1 MSKTII
7 LTGAAR
13 GIGKQ
18 CALDLADAGYF
29 VVGLYNKSE
38 KSAKE
43 LESLSTMIKTYK
55 CDVSDYN
62 SVKTVSAEI
71 LDKYHDIYAVINNA
85 GVAKTS
91 LFTDVTEEDF
101 DNIFNTNVKGMF
113 AVTKAFLP
121 CLINK
126 KQGRIINISSI
137 WGVCGG
143 SCEVVYSAS
152 KAAVIGMTK
161 ALARE
166 VGPSGITVNS
176 VAPGVI
182 ETDMINNLSQEDKQV
197 LADDTALMR
206 NGTPKDISSV
216 IKFLLSDDASFIT
229 GQNITVDG
237 GMI

>member
-1 MSKTII
+1 M
-7 LTGAAR
+7 
-13 GIGKQ
+13 
-18 CALDLADAGYF
+18 
-29 VVGLYNKSE
+29 
-38 KSAKE
+38 
-43 LESLSTMIKTYK
+43 
-55 CDVSDYN
+55 
-62 SVKTVSAEI
+62 
-71 LDKYHDIYAVINNA
+71 INNA

-91 LFTDVTEEDF
+91 LFTEVTEEDF
-101 DNIFNTNVKGMF
+101 DNIFNTNVKGLF

-137 WGVCGG
+137 LGVCGG

-216 IKFLLSDDASFIT
+216 IKFLLSDDSGFIT
-229 GQNITVDG
+229 GQNIIVDG

>member
-1 MSKTII
+1 MSKTIV
-7 LTGAAR
+7 LTGATR

-18 CALDLADAGYF
+18 CALDLAAEGYF

-38 KSAKE
+38 SSAKE

-62 SVKTVSAEI
+62 SVKNVSAEI
-71 LDKYHDIYAVINNA
+71 LEKYHDIYAVINNA
-85 GVAKTS
+85 GIAKTS

-101 DNIFNTNVKGMF
+101 DDIFNTNVKGMF

-121 CLINK
+121 NLINK
-126 KQGRIINISSI
+126 KCGRIINISSI

-176 VAPGVI
+176 IAPGVI
-182 ETDMINNLSQEDKQV
+182 ETDMINNLSSEDKKA

-206 NGTPKDISSV
+206 TGTPKDISSV
-216 IKFLLSDDASFIT
+216 IKFLLSDESGFIT

>member
-18 CALDLADAGYF
+18 CALDLAAAGYF

-71 LDKYHDIYAVINNA
+71 LDKYHNIYAVINNA

-216 IKFLLSDDASFIT
+216 IKFLLSDDSGFIT

>member
-18 CALDLADAGYF
+18 CALDLAAAGYF

-62 SVKTVSAEI
+62 SVEKVSAEI
-71 LDKYHDIYAVINNA
+71 LEKYHDIYAVINNA

-216 IKFLLSDDASFIT
+216 IKFLLSDDSGFIT
-229 GQNITVDG
+229 GQNIIVDG

>member
-1 MSKTII
+1 MIKTII

-18 CALDLADAGYF
+18 CALDLAAAGYF

-38 KSAKE
+38 NSAKD

-55 CDVSDYN
+55 CDVSDYK
-62 SVKTVSAEI
+62 SVKKVSAEI
-71 LDKYHDIYAVINNA
+71 LEKYHDIYAVINNA

-216 IKFLLSDDASFIT
+216 IKFLLSDDSGFIT

>member
-1 MSKTII
+1 MSKTVI
-7 LTGAAR
+7 LTGVTR
-13 GIGKQ
+13 GIGRQ
-18 CALDLADAGYF
+18 CALDLASAGYF
-29 VVGLYNKSE
+29 VVGLYNKSD
-38 KSAKE
+38 SAAKE
-43 LESLSTMIKTYK
+43 LESQSQMIKTYK
-55 CDVSDYN
+55 CDVSDYK
-62 SVKTVSAEI
+62 SVERVSSEI
-71 LDKYHDIYAVINNA
+71 LEKYHDIYAVVNNA

-126 KQGRIINISSI
+126 KQGRVVNVSSI

-176 VAPGVI
+176 VAPGVV
-182 ETDMINNLSQEDKQV
+182 ETDMISNLSNEDKSA
-197 LADDTALMR
+197 LAEDTALMR